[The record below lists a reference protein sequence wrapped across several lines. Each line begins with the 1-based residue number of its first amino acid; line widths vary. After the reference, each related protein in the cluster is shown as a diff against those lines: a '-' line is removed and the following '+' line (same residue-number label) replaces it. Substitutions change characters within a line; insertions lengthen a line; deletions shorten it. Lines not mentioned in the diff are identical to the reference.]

1 MRLELVRVATGRR
14 LTKRV
19 HRVGRRDV
27 EHDLAVVVG
36 AARKSRS
43 SHTHRT
49 HGRTRLFPCK
59 RPPARPLCHSL
70 LVPSRRSR
78 RRSAWP
84 LCRAYSAMIF
94 RRLHRKVR
102 PCPAGSV
109 QGCDRRDDRVR
120 AVALTSPYRERLPRV
135 GRRGALKVSL
145 RVCVRAVDRRQWF
158 PADTSAE
165 VRAFHLAQVAREP
178 EEGQSRRRDAHLDE
192 LFARESDAL
201 ASEGCALVPKPAEKG
216 LALAPHSRVRTRR
229 LRRNLDD
236 PSHGRARYHRTRPC

>member
-19 HRVGRRDV
+19 HRVRRCDV
-27 EHDLAVVVG
+27 EHDLTVVVC

-102 PCPAGSV
+102 PCPAPGRSKAATAAMTASAPSRSRRHIANASRGS
-109 QGCDRRDDRVR
+109 
-120 AVALTSPYRERLPRV
+120 AVAARSKSPS
-135 GRRGALKVSL
+135 GSAS
-145 RVCVRAVDRRQWF
+145 AVDRRQWF

-165 VRAFHLAQVAREP
+165 VRAFHLAQVARKAKQ
-178 EEGQSRRRDAHLDE
+178 GQSGRRDAHLDE

-201 ASEGCALVPKPAEKG
+201 ASEGCALVPKPAE
-216 LALAPHSRVRTRR
+216 
-229 LRRNLDD
+229 
-236 PSHGRARYHRTRPC
+236 